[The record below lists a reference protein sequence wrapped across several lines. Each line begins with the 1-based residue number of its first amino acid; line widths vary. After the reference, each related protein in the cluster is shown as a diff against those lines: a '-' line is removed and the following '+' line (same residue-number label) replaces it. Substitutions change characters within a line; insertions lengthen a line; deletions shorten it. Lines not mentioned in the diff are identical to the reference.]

1 MLEGCRQDGMFVFC
15 KPSEDGFT
23 FKTNHAKE
31 DEGDLREGA

>member
-1 MLEGCRQDGMFVFC
+1 MFVFC

-31 DEGDLREGA
+31 EEGDLREGGLIPE